1 MFTGIVEATAPVRS
15 FVPVGRGARLVVPVP
30 FDGWDARPGDSIS
43 TSGCCLTV
51 VELAPDPAGGAPG
64 MVFDLSAETLDR
76 TWLGELTPGRA
87 LNLERAARLDTRL
100 GGHLV
105 SGHVDGLGRVVEVVE
120 RGDGGWE
127 THFEVPEGFER
138 YLIEKGS
145 ITVDGVSLTV
155 VAPRGRRFH
164 VALIPETLRRTTL
177 GTTRAGARVH
187 LEADQIGKWIE
198 RLLEARR

>member
-1 MFTGIVEATAPVRS
+1 MFTGIVEACVPVRS
-15 FVPVGRGARLVVPVP
+15 FERRGGGARLVVPVP
-30 FDGWDARPGDSIS
+30 EPDWDARPGDSIS

-51 VELAPDPAGGAPG
+51 VEILPDGSGASG
-64 MVFDLSAETLDR
+64 MAFDLSAETLDR
-76 TWLGELTPGRA
+76 TWLGELHSGRRV
-87 LNLERAARLDTRL
+87 NLERAARLDTRL

-105 SGHVDGLGRVVEVVE
+105 SGHVDG
-120 RGDGGWE
+120 GWE
-127 THFEVPEGFER
+127 THFEVPAGFER

-164 VALIPETLRRTTL
+164 VALIPETLKRTTL
-177 GTTRAGARVH
+177 GESRAGARVH
-187 LEADQIGKWIE
+187 LEADQLGKWIE

>member
-1 MFTGIVEATAPVRS
+1 MFTGIVEACVPVRS
-15 FVPVGRGARLVVPVP
+15 FERRGGGARLVVPVP
-30 FDGWDARPGDSIS
+30 GPDWDARPGDSIS

-51 VELAPDPAGGAPG
+51 VELVPDPSGTPG
-64 MVFDLSAETLDR
+64 MAFDLSAETLDR
-76 TWLGELTPGRA
+76 TWLADLGPGRRV
-87 LNLERAARLDTRL
+87 NLERAARLDTRL

-155 VAPRGRRFH
+155 VAPKGRRFH

-177 GTTRAGARVH
+177 GESRPGARVH

>member
-1 MFTGIVEATAPVRS
+1 
-15 FVPVGRGARLVVPVP
+15 
-30 FDGWDARPGDSIS
+30 
-43 TSGCCLTV
+43 
-51 VELAPDPAGGAPG
+51 
-64 MVFDLSAETLDR
+64 LDR
-76 TWLGELTPGRA
+76 TWLGELSPGRRV
-87 LNLERAARLDTRL
+87 NLERAARPDTRL

-105 SGHVDGLGRVVEVVE
+105 SGHVDGLGTVVEVVE

-127 THFEVPEGFER
+127 THFEVPAGFER

-164 VALIPETLRRTTL
+164 AALIPETLRRTTL
-177 GTTRAGARVH
+177 GESRAGARVH

>member
-1 MFTGIVEATAPVRS
+1 MFTGIVEACVPVRS
-15 FVPVGRGARLVVPVP
+15 FERRGGGARLVVPVP
-30 FDGWDARPGDSIS
+30 GPDWDARPGDSIS

-51 VELAPDPAGGAPG
+51 VELTPDPSGTPG
-64 MVFDLSAETLDR
+64 MAFDLSAETLER
-76 TWLGELTPGRA
+76 TWLGELHPGRHV
-87 LNLERAARLDTRL
+87 NLERAARLDTRL

-155 VAPRGRRFH
+155 VAPKGRRFH

-177 GTTRAGARVH
+177 GESRAGARVH